1 MVSHFAIS
9 PSHPC
14 TQLPPIKVDAG
25 DFFYYQRDGIYDAMP
40 ACWKNLDEA
49 QRREVAALIKSFY
62 DESAADSSKDPW
74 SVANVKRCLNLGFV
88 KLDEVFKFRAAY
100 LASVGDESIFI
111 TPVDDLSPDSNAVAE
126 DNSPLL
132 DTHDGFAL
140 APKELMTEYKEKRN
154 EPEVQG
160 KLFVH
165 MTNFVATQHVT
176 ENKGKEDMVQLEPT
190 RGLDVE
196 MTKFQK
202 KLLNPTTKDVM
213 MSELIDQAQGKRAK
227 KKEAKRR
234 QDVINGNIGS
244 YSAILNSEEKLE
256 AVKDYNALAASLGM
270 LNAEK
275 DEKAKAAAQ
284 KKKDDAAA
292 AAQKKAENQAKEAAK
307 RNELLPGFIEELEQK
322 TLDGILALPD
332 TRMRLYIRYF
342 FDKYVVNLSK
352 KKKPELKDILTPL
365 LEKHYADAAEAA
377 AGTTADPSGQIV

>member
-1 MVSHFAIS
+1 MA
-9 PSHPC
+9 
-14 TQLPPIKVDAG
+14 
-25 DFFYYQRDGIYDAMP
+25 
-40 ACWKNLDEA
+40 
-49 QRREVAALIKSFY
+49 
-62 DESAADSSKDPW
+62 
-74 SVANVKRCLNLGFV
+74 
-88 KLDEVFKFRAAY
+88 
-100 LASVGDESIFI
+100 
-111 TPVDDLSPDSNAVAE
+111 
-126 DNSPLL
+126 
-132 DTHDGFAL
+132 
-140 APKELMTEYKEKRN
+140 EYKEKRHD
-154 EPEVQG
+154 PEIQG

-165 MTNFVATQHVT
+165 MTNFVATEHVT
-176 ENKGKEDMVQLEPT
+176 ENKAKEDMVQLEPT

-213 MSELIDQAQGKRAK
+213 MSELIDQSQGKRAK

-244 YSAILNSEEKLE
+244 YSAILNSEENLE

-292 AAQKKAENQAKEAAK
+292 AAQKKAETQAKEAAK

-342 FDKYVVNLSK
+342 FDKHVVNLSK

-377 AGTTADPSGQIV
+377 AGTTADPNGQSV

>member
-1 MVSHFAIS
+1 MA
-9 PSHPC
+9 
-14 TQLPPIKVDAG
+14 
-25 DFFYYQRDGIYDAMP
+25 
-40 ACWKNLDEA
+40 
-49 QRREVAALIKSFY
+49 
-62 DESAADSSKDPW
+62 
-74 SVANVKRCLNLGFV
+74 
-88 KLDEVFKFRAAY
+88 
-100 LASVGDESIFI
+100 
-111 TPVDDLSPDSNAVAE
+111 
-126 DNSPLL
+126 
-132 DTHDGFAL
+132 
-140 APKELMTEYKEKRN
+140 EYKEKRHD
-154 EPEVQG
+154 PEIQG

-165 MTNFVATQHVT
+165 MTNFVATEHVT
-176 ENKGKEDMVQLEPT
+176 ENKAKEDMVQLEPT

-213 MSELIDQAQGKRAK
+213 ISELIDQSQCKRAK

-244 YSAILNSEEKLE
+244 YSAILNSEENLE

-292 AAQKKAENQAKEAAK
+292 FCAAENQAKEAAK

-342 FDKYVVNLSK
+342 FDKHVVNLSK

-377 AGTTADPSGQIV
+377 AGTTADPNWQSV